1 MISQWNEL
9 EINTRKKKKYLLL
22 PIKNYAQFFIIL
34 QKVARRLEKLIK
46 LLSTNYIVCM

>member
-22 PIKNYAQFFIIL
+22 PINSFKITLNFLSYY
-34 QKVARRLEKLIK
+34 KKLRED
-46 LLSTNYIVCM
+46 